1 MHKSKKKCNFVC
13 ILKIMCNFAKSFR
26 GVLMCF
32 LEIDA
37 RTDCP
42 RGFVTNPKLL
52 YLTERRHSV
61 VKIRQNNKKF

>member
-1 MHKSKKKCNFVC
+1 
-13 ILKIMCNFAKSFR
+13 MCNFAKSFR